1 MVAPKEP
8 QLNDTLFI
16 PKNGSTNDTTAFR
29 ADNGAQ
35 EKIEATK
42 HRSWRFWLVYLC
54 LCWISFLSAL
64 DGSIITTALPTITDN
79 IGGKDKF
86 VWIANCFV
94 LASTVI
100 QPCCAQLS
108 NIFGR
113 RIPMIISVALFA
125 LGSGIAGGSNGV
137 AMMIAGRTVQGLGS
151 GGIYLLV
158 DLITCDLVSPR
169 ERGKY
174 LGIMLSAA
182 AVGSILGPVFGGL
195 LAEANWRWVFY
206 INLPI
211 SGVVLVVM
219 TLFLRLK
226 KKEEPSW
233 KAVVENVDWIGNII
247 FIGSMCSLLIALISG
262 GVVYSWSSWRVI
274 VPLVIGVLG
283 WGGFHIYEMSRF
295 CKTPAMP
302 PSLFAKRNTA
312 IGYFLA
318 FDAAMLLRWLVFYL
332 PIYFQGVRGTTPG
345 TSGVDILPYNAFII
359 PASMVAGALMSKL
372 GIYRALH
379 GIGFALVALGS
390 GLLTLL
396 DQHSSTALWVIF
408 EMFIA
413 IGEGLLI
420 PTILPAIQTSLPS
433 SEIASATGAYAFI
446 RSFAFVWGVTIP
458 AIIFNGEFDHYSSY
472 ISDESVR
479 NALSGGAAYGNA
491 AGTYR
496 ESLPSDVQAEIV
508 HVYTAALNKVWQV
521 AIAFALLG
529 FILSFCQSHI
539 ELKREVNSDF
549 GLKEK
554 DEGAGT
560 LGNTEANAGK
570 DDK

>member
-8 QLNDTLFI
+8 QLNDTLVI
-16 PKNGSTNDTTAFR
+16 STNGSTNDITALQ
-29 ADNGAQ
+29 AEDGAQ
-35 EKIEATK
+35 EKIKATK
-42 HRSWRFWLVYLC
+42 NRTWRFWLVYLC
-54 LCWISFLSAL
+54 LCSISFLSAL
-64 DGSIITTALPTITDN
+64 DGSIITTALPTITDS
-79 IGGKDKF
+79 IGGRDQF

-100 QPCCAQLS
+100 QPSCAQLS

-182 AVGSILGPVFGGL
+182 AIGSILGPVFGGL

-219 TLFLRLK
+219 ILFLQLK
-226 KKEEPSW
+226 KKEEPSRR
-233 KAVVENVDWIGNII
+233 AVINGVDWIGNII
-247 FIGSMCSLLIALISG
+247 FIASMCSLLVGMISG
-262 GVVYSWSSWRVI
+262 GIVYSWSSWRVI

-283 WGGFHIYEMSRF
+283 WVGFHIYEMCHF
-295 CKTPAMP
+295 CKNPAIP
-302 PSLFAKRNTA
+302 PSLFGKKNAA

-359 PASMVAGALMSKL
+359 PASIVAGALMSKL
-372 GIYRALH
+372 GIYRPLH
-379 GIGFALVALGS
+379 GTGFALVALGS

-396 DQHSSTALWVIF
+396 DQHSSTVLWVIF

-420 PTILPAIQTSLPS
+420 PTILPAIQVSLPS

-446 RSFAFVWGVTIP
+446 RSFAFIWGVTIP
-458 AIIFNGEFDHYSSY
+458 AIIFNGQFDHYISF
-472 ISDESVR
+472 ISDKSVQ
-479 NALSGGAAYGNA
+479 NALRGGAAYSNA
-491 AGTYR
+491 AGTYIK
-496 ESLPSDVQAEIV
+496 SLPSGVQAEIV
-508 HVYTAALNKVWQV
+508 HVYTASLNTVWQV

-539 ELKREVNSDF
+539 ELKEEVNSDF
-549 GLKEK
+549 GLKER
-554 DEGAGT
+554 DAEVNT
-560 LGNTEANAGK
+560 SGNTEANAGK
-570 DDK
+570 EAM